1 MRKVLLTVSA
11 VLLFALL
18 CGMSVAA
25 VRETARANEMSL
37 RYENSLKAS
46 YAHVGGGFIKTDDN
60 VYPAERNAFGNRT

>member
-46 YAHVGGGFIKTDDN
+46 LSTAIEDM
-60 VYPAERNAFGNRT
+60 RT